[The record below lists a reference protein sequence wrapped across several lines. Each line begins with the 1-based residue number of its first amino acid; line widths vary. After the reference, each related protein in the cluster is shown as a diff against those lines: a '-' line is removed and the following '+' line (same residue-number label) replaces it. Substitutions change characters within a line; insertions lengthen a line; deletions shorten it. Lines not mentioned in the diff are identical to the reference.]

1 MEFSKTRKLEIRK
14 KWYNILSQYKGYYFV
29 TDDDILYICK
39 EEIDWDNMKY
49 KVKELTILRKYVS
62 GIPSYLMGSIDELL
76 SQLVIVKNPK
86 KVL

>member
-14 KWYNILSQYKGYYFV
+14 KWYNILSKYKGFYFV
-29 TDDDILYICK
+29 TDDDTLYISK
-39 EEIDWDNMKY
+39 EEIDWDNVKY
-49 KVKELTILRKYVS
+49 KVKELTILRSYVP
-62 GIPSYLMGSIDELL
+62 GIPSYLMGTIDELL

>member
-14 KWYNILSQYKGYYFV
+14 KWYNILSQYKGCYFV
-29 TDDDILYICK
+29 TDDDALYISK
-39 EEIDWDNMKY
+39 EEIDWDNVKY
-49 KVKELTILRKYVS
+49 KVKELTILRNYVP
-62 GIPSYLMGSIDELL
+62 GIPSYLMGTIDELL